1 MATVRAA
8 GGLLLSLMSRCPHHP
23 PPHTISHA
31 LSPIPHPHPHP
42 YPSLPSTIDKR
53 NAHDAVYL
61 PMDTLTRGVLARV
74 CFPAAGFGD
83 ACDFCPTLA
92 TAQNLDTDKDSVGD
106 PWGEYRHSKASTA
119 TVASTWHV
127 LHSTSTPQP

>member
-1 MATVRAA
+1 MT
-8 GGLLLSLMSRCPHHP
+8 LS
-23 PPHTISHA
+23 IF
-31 LSPIPHPHPHP
+31 
-42 YPSLPSTIDKR
+42 
-53 NAHDAVYL
+53 
-61 PMDTLTRGVLARV
+61 PMGTFTLVVLAHGCR
-74 CFPAAGFGD
+74 FPAAGFGD

-92 TAQNLDTDKDSVGD
+92 TARNLDTDKDSVGD